1 MKRSTRRRSRS
12 PKRSKR
18 SKSRSP
24 KRSKKSKRKS
34 SGKKRKLNQ
43 FFRMMMDAKKR
54 NLPSFTYKGKTY
66 HQKNKNGMVF
76 YKK

>member
-1 MKRSTRRRSRS
+1 MRRSTRRRSKS
-12 PKRSKR
+12 PKRSK
-18 SKSRSP
+18 SKSP

-43 FFRMMMDAKKR
+43 FFKMMMDAKKR
-54 NLPSFTYKGKTY
+54 NMPSFVYKGKTY
-66 HQKNKNGMVF
+66 HQKQKNGMVF